1 MLWIKFVRKIIFI
14 NIIIYSLTTNQN
26 KFIDIKKNE
35 GKTNLEEFYIYFK
48 YKMFF
53 YLIIII
59 IDYKRLKISFNNEK
73 TSMFSDVNLLYKFL
87 NLIGIM
93 KWIYIYK

>member
-1 MLWIKFVRKIIFI
+1 
-14 NIIIYSLTTNQN
+14 
-26 KFIDIKKNE
+26 
-35 GKTNLEEFYIYFK
+35 
-48 YKMFF
+48 MFF

-87 NLIGIM
+87 NLIVIM
-93 KWIYIYK
+93 K